1 MASEHGEQDDAP
13 KSPPA
18 ATTQPGADRSSTP
31 QAANVV
37 AVNREESYASSTE
50 APLPYDD
57 GAPPLPDEPVPEADD
72 DGWESKWDY
81 NAGAWYFYNRKTG
94 VSQWENPRVPEA
106 TTYPYS
112 SYDRFANYHHLRLSF
127 PA

>member
-1 MASEHGEQDDAP
+1 MAPEHGDQDQQRESA
-13 KSPPA
+13 PA
-18 ATTQPGADRSSTP
+18 ATAQPADGRPSTP
-31 QAANVV
+31 EAADVV
-37 AVNREESYASSTE
+37 ATDREASNASGAE

-57 GAPPLPDEPVPEADD
+57 DAPPLPDEPVPDAED

-106 TTYPYS
+106 TTYPHG
-112 SYDRFANYHHLRLSF
+112 SYDRFANYHRLRLSF